1 MVDSSD
7 PNGRKEPMKYSK
19 VVANIPE
26 GLLKEFDEICDGRY
40 YSRAE
45 GLKQAMREFIIN
57 SLPEDYV
64 PASINKKQNKE
75 GIEGLLEGLL
85 HIASDPRVQQL
96 QNQSPSQSIN
106 IQPQKLIKAKSLPK
120 EK

>member
-1 MVDSSD
+1 MVHSSD
-7 PNGRKEPMKYSK
+7 PSEKKEPMKYSK

-45 GLKQAMREFIIN
+45 GLKQAMREFIVN

-64 PASINKKQNKE
+64 PASINRKQSKE
-75 GIEGLLEGLL
+75 GFEGLIEGLVNM
-85 HIASDPRVQQL
+85 ASDPRVQQL
-96 QNQSPSQSIN
+96 QNQQTSQPPTE
-106 IQPQKLIKAKSLPK
+106 PQKLVKAKKLPK
-120 EK
+120 K